1 MVFSSNLFLFVFIP
15 CFFSLYFLLP
25 RSAQNIAILLTSLLF
40 YGFGAGSAVL
50 VLIGSI
56 AINQLAAGLMERTD
70 GPTRTVVFWAAIV
83 LNVSALFYYKY
94 AGFVWDIAN
103 DVSNGLLAK
112 SGVSRPA
119 IALPIGISFFTF
131 QAISYIADIYRRF
144 CRPARN
150 LTEFGMYHSLFP
162 QLIAGP
168 IVRYAEIRRDIPSRA
183 ADVNMVAR
191 GATRFVI
198 GLAKKVILAD
208 NVGQIADEVFSLPAT
223 ELSPGSAWIGTIA
236 YTLQI
241 YFDFSGYSD
250 MAIGLGLML
259 GFRFPENFNH
269 PYRAASVTE
278 FWRRWH
284 MTLSRWFR
292 DYVYIPLGG
301 NRHGTLRTYFNLVIV
316 FFLCGLW
323 HGAGYTFIVWGVFH
337 GALLVFERLVPGN
350 IILRGLAGH
359 AWTLLTVM
367 IGWVFFRS
375 NSLGQSIEMLRAL
388 TFTSGVPE
396 AAFPTWHLLS
406 PDRIFYLLLGIAIV
420 FVPAPRHLWDNS
432 ALLMLVQRIGTLAL
446 FLTSIMFLS
455 SNTFNPFIY
464 FRF

>member
-1 MVFSSNLFLFVFIP
+1 
-15 CFFSLYFLLP
+15 
-25 RSAQNIAILLTSLLF
+25 
-40 YGFGAGSAVL
+40 
-50 VLIGSI
+50 
-56 AINQLAAGLMERTD
+56 
-70 GPTRTVVFWAAIV
+70 
-83 LNVSALFYYKY
+83 
-94 AGFVWDIAN
+94 
-103 DVSNGLLAK
+103 
-112 SGVSRPA
+112 
-119 IALPIGISFFTF
+119 
-131 QAISYIADIYRRF
+131 
-144 CRPARN
+144 
-150 LTEFGMYHSLFP
+150 MYQTLFP
-162 QLIAGP
+162 HLIAGP

-183 ADVNMVAR
+183 VDLNMVAR

-208 NVGQIADEVFSLPAT
+208 NLGQIADEVFSLPAT
-223 ELSPGSAWIGTIA
+223 ELSAGSAWIGTIA

-284 MTLSRWFR
+284 MTLSAWFR

-301 NRHGTLRTYFNLVIV
+301 NRHGTLRTYSNLVIV
-316 FFLCGLW
+316 FLLCGLW

-337 GALLVFERLVPGN
+337 GALLVFERLVPAN
-350 IILRGLAGH
+350 IFPRGLAGH

-375 NSLGQSIEMLRAL
+375 SSLGQSIEMLRAL

-396 AAFPTWHLLS
+396 TALTTWHLLS

-420 FVPAPRHLWDNS
+420 FVPAPRHVWGNS
-432 ALLMLVQRIGTLAL
+432 APLMLVQRTGTLAL
-446 FLTSIMFLS
+446 FLTSIIFLS